1 MNYQN
6 HTGHDYTTDD
16 HSQLP
21 ADPDPAPARSHANV
35 EPGTYPARFA
45 RWHWDTS
52 KKGDMCLAAM
62 LRITGGPFDGQQ
74 VRGTL
79 YFDTDKADKN
89 GRTAADRSME
99 ALRSAGL
106 VGELDAI
113 DENAGGLDAGEV
125 SISVEVNDKGFSFA
139 KYINAASTF
148 SAFAPPPPDAK
159 AQFFAQMRA
168 RAQGTAQG
176 QRATGAAPVHGQPQR
191 GPVQGQQGQ
200 QRGPAQSSGQQVRP
214 AAQPAQG
221 QQRPASTAP
230 LHTQQGQQGQG
241 QQRARGPQ
249 VQPQQPQGFGEAA
262 DDDIP
267 F

>member
-1 MNYQN
+1 MSYQN
-6 HTGHDYTTDD
+6 HDYTTDD
-16 HSQLP
+16 RSHLP
-21 ADPDPAPARSHANV
+21 PENTAARSHANV

-52 KKGDMCLAAM
+52 KKGDMCLAIM
-62 LRITGGPFDGQQ
+62 LRIAGGPFDGQS

-79 YFDTDKADKN
+79 YFDTDKTDKN

-106 VGELDAI
+106 VGELDSI
-113 DENAGGLDAGEV
+113 DENSGGLDAGEV

-159 AQFFAQMRA
+159 AAFFAQMKA

-176 QRATGAAPVHGQPQR
+176 QRATGAAPVQPQR
-191 GPVQGQQGQ
+191 GPSQGQQGQ
-200 QRGPAQSSGQQVRP
+200 QQRPAQSSGQQRP
-214 AAQPAQG
+214 AAQS
-221 QQRPASTAP
+221 QQRPAST
-230 LHTQQGQQGQG
+230 QQGQG
-241 QQRARGPQ
+241 QQHRTRGPQ
-249 VQPQQPQGFGEAA
+249 VQPQQPQGFDAA
-262 DDDIP
+262 EDDDIP

>member
-1 MNYQN
+1 MTTQY
-6 HTGHDYTTDD
+6 DYTTDD
-16 HSQLP
+16 HSTLP
-21 ADPDPAPARSHANV
+21 ADPAPARSHANV
-35 EPGTYPARFA
+35 DAGTYTARFA

-62 LRITGGPFDGQQ
+62 LRIVGGPFDGQQ

-106 VGELDAI
+106 AGELDAI
-113 DENAGGLDAGEV
+113 DENTGGLDAGEV
-125 SISVEVNDKGFSFA
+125 SISVEVNDRGFSFA
-139 KYINAASTF
+139 KYINAASSF

-176 QRATGAAPVHGQPQR
+176 QRATGAAPVQPQR
-191 GPVQGQQGQ
+191 GPSQGQQGQ
-200 QRGPAQSSGQQVRP
+200 QMQRPAQSSGQQVRP

-221 QQRPASTAP
+221 QQRPASTAA
-230 LHTQQGQQGQG
+230 LHTPQGQG
-241 QQRARGPQ
+241 QQQRARGPQ
-249 VQPQQPQGFGEAA
+249 VSPQQPQGFGA
-262 DDDIP
+262 DPGEDEIP

>member
-1 MNYQN
+1 MNYQD
-6 HTGHDYTTDD
+6 HDYATDD
-16 HSQLP
+16 HSTLP
-21 ADPDPAPARSHANV
+21 ADPAPARSHANV
-35 EPGTYPARFA
+35 DAGTYTARFA

-62 LRITGGPFDGQQ
+62 LRIVGGPFDGQQ

-106 VGELDAI
+106 AGELDAI
-113 DENAGGLDAGEV
+113 DENTGGLDAGEV
-125 SISVEVNDKGFSFA
+125 SISVEINDKGYAFA

-159 AQFFAQMRA
+159 AQFFAQMKA
-168 RAQGTAQG
+168 RQQGTAQA
-176 QRATGAAPVHGQPQR
+176 QRSTGAAPV
-191 GPVQGQQGQ
+191 Q
-200 QRGPAQSSGQQVRP
+200 QRAGGVDFAARLKTHPNPPAQQSSGQQQRP

-221 QQRPASTAP
+221 QQGQQRPASTALQQTP
-230 LHTQQGQQGQG
+230 QGQW
-241 QQRARGPQ
+241 QRPRGPQ
-249 VQPQQPQGFGEAA
+249 VAPQQPMGFGA
-262 DDDIP
+262 DPGEDEIP

>member
-6 HTGHDYTTDD
+6 HDYATDD
-16 HSQLP
+16 HSTLP
-21 ADPDPAPARSHANV
+21 ADPAPARSHANV
-35 EPGTYPARFA
+35 DAGTYTARFA

-106 VGELDAI
+106 AGELDAI
-113 DENAGGLDAGEV
+113 DENTGGLDAGEV
-125 SISVEVNDKGFSFA
+125 SISVEINDRGFAFA

-159 AQFFAQMRA
+159 AQFFAQMKA
-168 RAQGTAQG
+168 RQQGTAQA

-191 GPVQGQQGQ
+191 APVQQ
-200 QRGPAQSSGQQVRP
+200 QRPAAQSSGQQVQQRP

-221 QQRPASTAP
+221 QQRPASTAA
-230 LHTQQGQQGQG
+230 LHTPQGQG
-241 QQRARGPQ
+241 QRARGPQ
-249 VQPQQPQGFGEAA
+249 VAPQQPASFDAA
-262 DDDIP
+262 EDDIP

>member
-6 HTGHDYTTDD
+6 HTGHTGHTGHDYTTDD

-62 LRITGGPFDGQQ
+62 LRVTGGPFDGQQ

-113 DENAGGLDAGEV
+113 DENVGGLDAGEV
-125 SISVEVNDKGFSFA
+125 SISVEVNEKGYAYA

-159 AQFFAQMRA
+159 AQFFAQMKA

-176 QRATGAAPVHGQPQR
+176 HRATGAAPVQPQR
-191 GPVQGQQGQ
+191 GTSQQ
-200 QRGPAQSSGQQVRP
+200 QS
-214 AAQPAQG
+214 AQPRTVQQQMREQPQQPQ

-230 LHTQQGQQGQG
+230 LHTQQGQG

-249 VQPQQPQGFGEAA
+249 VQPQQPQQPASFDAA
-262 DDDIP
+262 EDDIP

>member
-6 HTGHDYTTDD
+6 HDYATDD
-16 HSQLP
+16 HSTLP
-21 ADPDPAPARSHANV
+21 ADPAPARSHANV
-35 EPGTYPARFA
+35 DAGTYTAKFS

-62 LRITGGPFDGQQ
+62 LRIVGGPFDGQQ

-106 VGELDAI
+106 AGELDAI
-113 DENAGGLDAGEV
+113 DENTGGLDAGEV
-125 SISVEVNDKGFSFA
+125 SISVEINDKGYAFA

-159 AQFFAQMRA
+159 AQFFAQMKA
-168 RAQGTAQG
+168 RAQGTAQA
-176 QRATGAAPVHGQPQR
+176 QRATGAAPVQAQR
-191 GPVQGQQGQ
+191 APAQQ
-200 QRGPAQSSGQQVRP
+200 QRPAQQSSGQQVQQRP
-214 AAQPAQG
+214 AAQQGQSAQG
-221 QQRPASTAP
+221 QQRPASTAT
-230 LHTQQGQQGQG
+230 LHTPQG
-241 QQRARGPQ
+241 QQRPRGPQ
-249 VQPQQPQGFGEAA
+249 VAPQQPARFDAA
-262 DDDIP
+262 EDDIP